1 MKLTSHRFIA
11 SLAAT
16 LFLMCVYGIASAQVT
31 CHKVADNRA
40 HVCWAAPI
48 TNTDGTPIILALT
61 YNVELQSGATWT
73 RVATGITATDYTSG
87 VLTAG
92 TYVYRV
98 TAIAGGKSS
107 DPSSTA
113 SKAVENPTPNAP
125 TIIVV
130 AQIREGQPPTYRIVQ
145 SVTLRPGEVV
155 FAAPASMR
163 PLFAGR

>member
-1 MKLTSHRFIA
+1 MKEHRLIGAFALIL
-11 SLAAT
+11 LALCIT
-16 LFLMCVYGIASAQVT
+16 GIAQAQVT
-31 CHKVADNRA
+31 CPKVADNRA

-73 RVATGITATDYTSG
+73 RVATGISATDYTSG

-130 AQIREGQPPTYRIVQ
+130 AQIREGQPPVYRIVQ

-163 PLFAGR
+163 SVFAAR